1 MSRIVSTAF
10 PRALLLTV
18 LLVGISLLAT
28 GCETTGTTFYLLKAQ
43 IEAPAQSQSVEVI
56 SLAVVMPD
64 YLNRP
69 QLVRRTSDYTLRYDE
84 FHRWAQP
91 LEEILSE
98 TLADNLRN
106 ATGRPVAITDPE
118 DATVLVS
125 VRRFDDDGKN
135 AYGEFECTL
144 TRVRG
149 SLFTVVTKQPIGGIS
164 DVAAAQ
170 SKSLADVA
178 TQLAKKLK

>member
-1 MSRIVSTAF
+1 MSRN
-10 PRALLLTV
+10 LLLPV
-18 LLVGISLLAT
+18 LLVGVSLLAV
-28 GCETTGTTFYLLKAQ
+28 GCESSTTTFYLLQPK
-43 IEAPAQSQSVEVI
+43 IEAPAQSRSVEVI

-64 YLNRP
+64 YINRP

-91 LEEILSE
+91 LGEILSE

-106 ATGRPVAITDPE
+106 ATGRPITITGPN

-125 VRRFDDDGKN
+125 VRRFDDDGRN
-135 AYGEFECTL
+135 ALGEFECTL
-144 TRVRG
+144 TRVKG
-149 SLFTVVTKQPIGGIS
+149 STFTVSTTQPIGGIS

-170 SKSLADVA
+170 SKSLAELA
-178 TQLAKKLK
+178 TKLAEKMK

>member
-1 MSRIVSTAF
+1 MSRIFSTAF

-18 LLVGISLLAT
+18 LLVGISFLAA
-28 GCETTGTTFYLLKAQ
+28 GCETADTTFYLLKAQ
-43 IEAPAQSQSVEVI
+43 IEPAGQNKSTEVI

-106 ATGRPVAITDPE
+106 ATGRPVAITDPT

-125 VRRFDDDGKN
+125 VRRFDDDGDN
-135 AYGEFECTL
+135 AHGEFECTL
-144 TRVRG
+144 TRVKG
-149 SLFTVVTKQPIGGIS
+149 SMFTVTTKQPIGGIS

-170 SKSLADVA
+170 SKSLAELA
-178 TQLAKKLK
+178 TQLSKKLK